1 MKEVEKS
8 KKYNLC
14 QNESSYLHLEVHE
27 LREYQLKL
35 LMEHRLEINL
45 NQKIYC

>member
-14 QNESSYLHLEVHE
+14 QNEPSYLHLEVHE
-27 LREYQLKL
+27 LHEHQLKL
-35 LMEHRLEINL
+35 LMEHWLEINL
-45 NQKIYC
+45 NQKIYY